1 MKDSADIRKV
11 NRHKIFTI
19 LWYGGQFSKQQ
30 LSVQTGLSI
39 ATCNTLLNEM
49 EQAKEVIGEKKRLQ
63 DVGRETVCYKINEAY
78 ESFLCINFEVLNDM
92 RYFTIHLLSPVG
104 TIIEKVEKQ
113 FAILDYPAIASEV
126 EHLLENHKNVSQIL
140 IGIPGIAK
148 NGIIRHSDIDE
159 LENIALV
166 SLLEKK
172 FHIPVHMENDM
183 HYKAYGYYCKHGK
196 EDEIVTFAYFPTGI
210 LPGTASV
217 HGGMII
223 KGRDHFAGMPGVL
236 PFDTNRD
243 ELPALLHKETCR
255 PFVSRTIASIITLI
269 NPGTIV
275 FTGDLLDKDSL
286 LWIREDCMQYIPE
299 EYMPDFIYEDDF
311 NSYYLAGMYHKALDL
326 KGVI

>member
-223 KGRDHFAGMPGVL
+223 KGRDHFAGMPGFL

-243 ELPALLHKETCR
+243 ELPALLQNM
-255 PFVSRTIASIITLI
+255 SSICFRDHRFHHYPHQPRYNCIYRGLVRQRQVFFGSEKTACNISQKNICQTSSMKMTSTAITWQEC
-269 NPGTIV
+269 T
-275 FTGDLLDKDSL
+275 TKH
-286 LWIREDCMQYIPE
+286 WT
-299 EYMPDFIYEDDF
+299 
-311 NSYYLAGMYHKALDL
+311 
-326 KGVI
+326 